1 MHPFMGGS
9 KTKTMWAFPTLSGVF
24 IADIYQ
30 WKDFIE
36 AALAI
41 AQSDVGLKDIFSQ
54 LYAQIL
60 GNIQDDM
67 AQPQASHQEK
77 RNLVYLNLYLI
88 VGLLSCL

>member
-9 KTKTMWAFPTLSGVF
+9 KTKTMWAFPALSRVF

-41 AQSDVGLKDIFSQ
+41 AQSDAGLEDIFSK
-54 LYAQIL
+54 LHAQTSE
-60 GNIQDDM
+60 NIQDDM
-67 AQPQASHQEK
+67 AQPQASHQK
-77 RNLVYLNLYLI
+77 KHNLVYLNLYLI